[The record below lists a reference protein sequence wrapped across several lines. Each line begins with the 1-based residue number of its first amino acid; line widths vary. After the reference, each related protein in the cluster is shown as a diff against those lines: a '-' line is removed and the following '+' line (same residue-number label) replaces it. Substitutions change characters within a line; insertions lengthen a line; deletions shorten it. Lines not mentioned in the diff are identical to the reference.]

1 MHQIYLGFSGEAGRL
16 KTAEAVTHIVLATIT
31 QLKQGVNETRITPI
45 MKDSHELGDTS
56 PEEFR
61 KQLHELA
68 DWIADFRE
76 NLENIRVAPDG
87 KPGAVLTNLPAEP
100 PEAGEPFE
108 KILSDVDRFIVPGMV
123 HWAHPMFLAYFGW
136 TTTAAG
142 ILGEILTSPLN
153 VNAMTWRT
161 SPAAT
166 ELETL
171 VVDWIRQ
178 WVHLPQEFGGVVYD
192 TASVGVMHALAVARE
207 EATRTTKESPASRS
221 VRKRGLVAAGA
232 PVFRIYASEQAHSS
246 AEKAAIAL
254 GLGEENVQRV
264 PTDNAF
270 CMDPNALSE
279 MIACDVRDGL
289 KPLAVIATVGT
300 TSTAS
305 VDPVPEIARICR
317 QFKLWLHIDGAYGAG
332 FAILPERQS
341 VSAGWSEADSIVVN
355 PHKSLFVPLD
365 FSVLYVRDI
374 ERLRRV
380 FTLVP
385 EYLRGDTLEPQK
397 NYMDYGIQLG
407 RRFRALK
414 AWFIFR
420 SFGRE
425 GIATRLREHI
435 RLAKLFAN
443 WLKEDNRFELAAPV
457 SLGIVCFRFIGAAAP
472 SPRSGGRTQARTGS
486 VDRAGTTARG
496 RAGSSDRIDRKNSEI
511 VEKINASGRAY
522 LTQTKL
528 REQTV
533 MRIGIGNVLT
543 TQEHLRKAW
552 ELIQETADAIGT

>member
-1 MHQIYLGFSGEAGRL
+1 MTS
-16 KTAEAVTHIVLATIT
+16 
-31 QLKQGVNETRITPI
+31 
-45 MKDSHELGDTS
+45 LGDTS

-68 DWIADFRE
+68 DWIADFRQT
-76 NLENIRVAPDG
+76 LGSLRVAPND
-87 KPGAVLTNLPAEP
+87 KPGAILAALPDEP
-100 PEAGEPFE
+100 PEGGEPFE
-108 KILSDVDRFIVPGMV
+108 KILGDVDRVIVPGMV
-123 HWAHPMFLAYFGW
+123 HWSHPMFLGYFGW
-136 TTTAAG
+136 TTTAPA
-142 ILGEILTSPLN
+142 ILGEIITAPLN

-161 SPAAT
+161 CPAAT

-171 VVDWIRQ
+171 VIDWIRQ
-178 WVHLPQEFGGVVYD
+178 WMDLPREFGGVVYD

-207 EATRTTKESPASRS
+207 EAAPS
-221 VRKRGLVAAGA
+221 VRKRGLIGAGA

-264 PTDNAF
+264 PADANF
-270 CMDPNALSE
+270 CMDPSALRE
-279 MIACDVRDGL
+279 MIERDVRDNF
-289 KPLAVIATVGT
+289 KALAVIATVGT

-317 QFKLWLHIDGAYGAG
+317 ENKMWLHIDGAYGAG
-332 FAILPERQS
+332 FAILPENKRLTN
-341 VSAGWSEADSIVVN
+341 GWGEADSIVVN

-365 FSVLYVRDI
+365 FSVLYVCDLD
-374 ERLRRV
+374 RLRRV

-385 EYLRGDTLEPQK
+385 EYLRGDTVEVQK

-414 AWFIFR
+414 AWVIFR

-425 GIATRLREHI
+425 GMAARLRECV
-435 RLAKLFAN
+435 RLANLSAK
-443 WLKEDNRFELAAPV
+443 WIKSDDRFELAAPV
-457 SLGIVCFRFIGAAAP
+457 SMGVVCFRFVGPVA
-472 SPRSGGRTQARTGS
+472 GV
-486 VDRAGTTARG
+486 VDVGP
-496 RAGSSDRIDRKNSEI
+496 GSSAFTKATADRPPPATTDDKIDQLNSEI

-528 REQTV
+528 RGRTV
-533 MRIGIGNVLT
+533 MRIGLGNVLT
-543 TQEHLRKAW
+543 TEDHLSKAW
-552 ELIQETADAIGT
+552 EMIRETAEACCGPEF

>member
-1 MHQIYLGFSGEAGRL
+1 MQHRQER
-16 KTAEAVTHIVLATIT
+16 
-31 QLKQGVNETRITPI
+31 RIQ
-45 MKDSHELGDTS
+45 SSELGDTS

-68 DWIADFRE
+68 DWIADFRQ
-76 NLENIRVAPDG
+76 NLGSLRVAPND
-87 KPGAVLTNLPAEP
+87 KPGAILAALPAKP
-100 PEAGEPFE
+100 PEEGEPFE
-108 KILSDVDRFIVPGMV
+108 KILSDVDRVIVPGMV
-123 HWAHPMFLAYFGW
+123 HWSHPMFLGYFGW
-136 TTTAAG
+136 TTTAPA
-142 ILGEILTSPLN
+142 ILGEIITAPLN

-161 SPAAT
+161 CPAAT

-178 WVHLPQEFGGVVYD
+178 WMDLPREFGGVVYD

-207 EATRTTKESPASRS
+207 EVTQTILSARQKMQAGVPASRS
-221 VRKRGLVAAGA
+221 VRKHGLVGAGA

-246 AEKAAIAL
+246 VEKAAIAL

-264 PTDNAF
+264 LTDARF
-270 CMDPNALSE
+270 CMDPSALRE
-279 MIACDVRDGL
+279 MIARDVRDNF

-317 QFKLWLHIDGAYGAG
+317 ENKMWLHIDGAYGAG
-332 FAILPERQS
+332 FVILPENKS
-341 VSAGWSEADSIVVN
+341 LTNGWSEADSIVVN

-365 FSVLYVRDI
+365 FSVLYVRDL

-385 EYLRGDTLEPQK
+385 EYLRGDTVEAQK
-397 NYMDYGIQLG
+397 NYMNYGIQLG

-414 AWFIFR
+414 AWLIFR

-425 GIATRLREHI
+425 GMAARLRECV
-435 RLAKLFAN
+435 RLANLFAE
-443 WLKEDNRFELAAPV
+443 WIKTDDRFELAAPV
-457 SLGIVCFRFIGAAAP
+457 GMGVVCFRFVG
-472 SPRSGGRTQARTGS
+472 
-486 VDRAGTTARG
+486 D
-496 RAGSSDRIDRKNSEI
+496 DEHKIDQLNGEI

-528 REQTV
+528 RGRTV
-533 MRIGIGNVLT
+533 MRIGLGNVLT
-543 TQEHLRKAW
+543 TEDHLRNAW
-552 ELIQETADAIGT
+552 EMICETAEACCRTAS

>member
-1 MHQIYLGFSGEAGRL
+1 MQDASDLQR
-16 KTAEAVTHIVLATIT
+16 
-31 QLKQGVNETRITPI
+31 GVPAR
-45 MKDSHELGDTS
+45 LGDTS

-87 KPGAVLTNLPAEP
+87 NPGAVLANLPSEP
-100 PEAGEPFE
+100 PEGGEPFE

-142 ILGEILTSPLN
+142 ILGEIITSPLN

-178 WVHLPQEFGGVVYD
+178 WVHLPREFGGVVYD

-207 EATRTTKESPASRS
+207 EVTSEADNPVCRPGGADRIVRATKGSPASRS

-264 PTDNAF
+264 PTDAAF

-279 MIACDVRDGL
+279 MIARDVRDGF

-332 FAILPERQS
+332 FAILPECQS
-341 VSAGWSEADSIVVN
+341 LSAGWTDADSIVVN

-365 FSVLYVRDI
+365 FSVLYVRDM

-425 GIATRLREHI
+425 GIAARLREHI
-435 RLAKLFAN
+435 RLAKLFAS
-443 WLKEDNRFELAAPV
+443 WLQEDTRFELAAPV
-457 SLGIVCFRFIGAAAP
+457 SLGVVCFRFVACD
-472 SPRSGGRTQARTGS
+472 QN
-486 VDRAGTTARG
+486 DC
-496 RAGSSDRIDRKNSEI
+496 DRINSEI
-511 VEKINASGRAY
+511 VERINASGRAY

-528 REQTV
+528 REHTV

-543 TQEHLRKAW
+543 TEEHLRKAW
-552 ELIQETADAIGT
+552 ELIRETARELKS